1 MKWER
6 ERKLDNHKTVRLLD
20 DNGLRVDGRRFD
32 ELRPLKIEV
41 GTLDKADGS
50 AYVEH
55 GRNKILA
62 AVYGP
67 REAHPKHIA
76 LADRAVIKCRYHMAP
91 FSTDERKSPAPSR
104 RELELSKV
112 IREALEPAIMSEYF
126 PRSTIDIIIE
136 VLQADA
142 GTRCAG
148 ITAAALAL
156 ADAGI
161 PMRELVA
168 GCAAGK
174 IDGKVVLDLS
184 DIEDKQGEADLPVAL
199 MPKSGMVSL
208 LQMDGSLTED
218 EFKQAL
224 DMSTDACR
232 RIYEMQ
238 REALRQKYHVIKDEA
253 DKEEEAEV
261 TA

>member
-1 MKWER
+1 M
-6 ERKLDNHKTVRLLD
+6 DNHKPVRLLD

-76 LADRAVIKCRYHMAP
+76 LADRAVIRCRYHMAP
-91 FSTDERKSPAPSR
+91 FSTDDRKSPAPSR

-112 IREALEPAIMSEYF
+112 IREALEPAVMPEYF
-126 PRSTIDIIIE
+126 PRSTIDIFIE

-174 IDGKVVLDLS
+174 VDGKVVLDLS
-184 DIEDKQGEADLPVAL
+184 DVEDKQGEADLPVAL
-199 MPKSGMVSL
+199 MPKSNVVSL

-224 DMSTDACR
+224 DMATDACR

-238 REALRQKYHVIKDEA
+238 RDALRQKYHVVKDEA
-253 DKEEEAEV
+253 DKEEETEV
-261 TA
+261 NA

>member
-1 MKWER
+1 MKLIDG
-6 ERKLDNHKTVRLLD
+6 K
-20 DNGLRVDGRRFD
+20 GLRVDGRGLD
-32 ELRPLKIEV
+32 QLRPIKMEV
-41 GTLDKADGS
+41 GILDKADGS

-55 GRNKILA
+55 GKNRILA
-62 AVYGP
+62 GVYGP

-76 LADRAVIKCRYHMAP
+76 LSDRAVVRCRYHMAP
-91 FSTDERKSPAPSR
+91 FSTEERKSPAPSR

-112 IREALEPAIMSEYF
+112 IRESLEPAIMSEYF
-126 PRSTIDIIIE
+126 PRATIDIFIE

-148 ITAAALAL
+148 ITAASLAL

-184 DIEDKQGEADLPVAL
+184 DIEDKKGDADLPVAF
-199 MPKSGMVSL
+199 MPKSGMISL
-208 LQMDGSLTED
+208 LQMDGSLSEE
-218 EFKQAL
+218 EFNQAL
-224 DMSTDACR
+224 EMSTDACR

-238 REALRQKYHVIKDEA
+238 REALRQKYHIV
-253 DKEEEAEV
+253 KEEGEQQDTSEEV
-261 TA
+261 EV

>member
-1 MKWER
+1 LGGQK
-6 ERKLDNHKTVRLLD
+6 KTARLID
-20 DNGLRVDGRRFD
+20 DKGLRVDGRRVD
-32 ELRPLKIEV
+32 ELRPIKLEV
-41 GTLDKADGS
+41 GILDKADGS
-50 AYVEH
+50 AYIEH
-55 GRNKILA
+55 GKNKILA

-76 LADRAVIKCRYHMAP
+76 LADRAVIRCRYHMAS
-91 FSTDERKSPAPSR
+91 FSVEERKSPAPSR

-112 IREALEPAIMSEYF
+112 IRESLEPSIMSEYF
-126 PRSTIDIIIE
+126 PRATIDLFIE

-148 ITAAALAL
+148 ITAASLAL

-174 IDGKVVLDLS
+174 IEGKVVLDLS

-199 MPKSGMVSL
+199 MPKSNVISL
-208 LQMDGSLTED
+208 LQMDGSLSED
-218 EFKQAL
+218 EFKEAL
-224 DMSTDACR
+224 DMSTGACR
-232 RIYEMQ
+232 KIYEMQ
-238 REALRQKYHVIKDEA
+238 RDALRQKYLVARDE
-253 DKEEEAEV
+253 DEEKQMAEV
-261 TA
+261 KA

>member
-1 MKWER
+1 
-6 ERKLDNHKTVRLLD
+6 LID
-20 DNGLRVDGRRFD
+20 DHGLRVDGRRFD
-32 ELRPLKIEV
+32 ELRPLKFEV

-76 LADRAVIKCRYHMAP
+76 LADRAVVRCRYHMAP

-126 PRSTIDIIIE
+126 PRSTIDIFIE

-184 DIEDKQGEADLPVAL
+184 DVEDKQGEADLPVAL
-199 MPKSGMVSL
+199 MPKSNVVCL
-208 LQMDGSLTED
+208 LQMDGSLTEE

-238 REALRQKYHVIKDEA
+238 REALRQKYHVVRDEA

-261 TA
+261 KA

>member
-1 MKWER
+1 
-6 ERKLDNHKTVRLLD
+6 LDNHKTVRLLD

-224 DMSTDACR
+224 DMSIDACR

-238 REALRQKYHVIKDEA
+238 REALRQKYHIVKDEA
-253 DKEEEAEV
+253 DNEAATEV
-261 TA
+261 RV

>member
-1 MKWER
+1 M
-6 ERKLDNHKTVRLLD
+6 LDNQNTIRLID
-20 DNGLRVDGRRFD
+20 DNGLRVDGRRLD
-32 ELRPLKIEV
+32 ELRPIKIEV
-41 GTLDKADGS
+41 GILDKADGS
-50 AYVEH
+50 AYLEH

-76 LADRAVIKCRYHMAP
+76 LSDRAVVRCRYHMAP

-104 RELELSKV
+104 REHELSKV
-112 IREALEPAIMSEYF
+112 IRESLEPAIMSEYF
-126 PRSTIDIIIE
+126 PRSTIDIFIE

-161 PMRELVA
+161 PMRELVSA
-168 GCAAGK
+168 CAAGK

-184 DIEDKQGEADLPVAL
+184 DVEDKKGDADLPVAL
-199 MPKSGMVSL
+199 MPKSNVVTL
-208 LQMDGSLTED
+208 LQMDGSLTEE
-218 EFKQAL
+218 EFVQA
-224 DMSTDACR
+224 MEISTGACR
-232 RIYEMQ
+232 KIYEMQ
-238 REALRQKYHVIKDEA
+238 REALRQKYHIVKEQE
-253 DKEEEAEV
+253 KEEPSEV

>member
-1 MKWER
+1 
-6 ERKLDNHKTVRLLD
+6 L
-20 DNGLRVDGRRFD
+20 
-32 ELRPLKIEV
+32 EV
-41 GTLDKADGS
+41 GILDKANGS
-50 AYVEH
+50 AYIEH

-76 LADRAVIKCRYHMAP
+76 LADRAVVRCRYHMAP

-104 RELELSKV
+104 RELELSKM
-112 IREALEPAIMSEYF
+112 IRESLEPAIMSEYF
-126 PRSTIDIIIE
+126 PRATIDLFIE

-148 ITAAALAL
+148 ITAASLAL

-168 GCAAGK
+168 ACAAGK

-184 DIEDKQGEADLPVAL
+184 DIEDKQGDADLPVAF
-199 MPKSGMVSL
+199 MPKSNVISL
-208 LQMDGSLTED
+208 LQMDGSLTEE

-224 DMSTDACR
+224 ELATNACR
-232 RIYEMQ
+232 KIYDMQ
-238 REALRQKYHVIKDEA
+238 REALQQKYHVVRDETE
-253 DKEEEAEV
+253 KEAVAEV
-261 TA
+261 RA

>member
-1 MKWER
+1 
-6 ERKLDNHKTVRLLD
+6 LLD

-62 AVYGP
+62 GVYGP

-76 LADRAVIKCRYHMAP
+76 LADRAVIRCRYHMAP

-126 PRSTIDIIIE
+126 PRSTIDIFIE

-184 DIEDKQGEADLPVAL
+184 DVEDKQGEADLPVAL
-199 MPKSGMVSL
+199 MPKSNVVTL

-232 RIYEMQ
+232 KIYEMQ

>member
-1 MKWER
+1 LGKEQ
-6 ERKLDNHKTVRLLD
+6 KVPLLD
-20 DNGLRVDGRRFD
+20 KNGLRVDGRRLD
-32 ELRPLKIEV
+32 ELRPLKLEV
-41 GTLDKADGS
+41 GILDKPNGS
-50 AYVEH
+50 AYIEH
-55 GRNKILA
+55 GKNKILA

-76 LADRAVIKCRYHMAP
+76 LADRAVVRCRYHMAP

-112 IREALEPAIMSEYF
+112 IRESLEPAIMSEYF
-126 PRSTIDIIIE
+126 PRATIDITIE

-148 ITAAALAL
+148 ITAASLAL

-168 GCAAGK
+168 ACAAGK
-174 IDGKVVLDLS
+174 VEGKVVLDLS
-184 DIEDKQGEADLPVAL
+184 DIEDKQGDADLPVAF
-199 MPKSGMVSL
+199 MPKSNVIGL
-208 LQMDGSLTED
+208 LQMDGSLTEE

-224 DMSTDACR
+224 DLATNACR
-232 RIYEMQ
+232 RIYDMQ
-238 REALRQKYHVIKDEA
+238 REALKQKYHVVKDETE
-253 DKEEEAEV
+253 KEEVAEV
-261 TA
+261 QV

>member
-1 MKWER
+1 MGGQK
-6 ERKLDNHKTVRLLD
+6 KTARLID
-20 DNGLRVDGRRFD
+20 DNGLRVDGRRLD
-32 ELRPLKIEV
+32 ELRPIKLEV
-41 GTLDKADGS
+41 GLLDKANGS
-50 AYVEH
+50 AYIEH
-55 GRNKILA
+55 GKNKILA

-76 LADRAVIKCRYHMAP
+76 LADRAVLRCRYHMAP

-112 IREALEPAIMSEYF
+112 IRESLEPSIMSEYY
-126 PRSTIDIIIE
+126 PRSTIDIYIE

-148 ITAAALAL
+148 ITSAALAL

-161 PMRELVA
+161 PMKELVA

-174 IDGKVVLDLS
+174 IEGKVVLDLS

-199 MPKSGMVSL
+199 MPKSNVVSL

-218 EFKQAL
+218 EFKQAFG
-224 DMSTDACR
+224 MATEACR
-232 RIYEMQ
+232 KIYEMQ
-238 REALRQKYHVIKDEA
+238 RETLRTKYHVVREIEE
-253 DKEEEAEV
+253 KEEQPPVEAKM
-261 TA
+261 